1 MTAEMIAGALLTIGL
16 VAYLLYA
23 LFHPEKF

>member
-1 MTAEMIAGALLTIGL
+1 MIAGVLLTIGL
-16 VAYLLYA
+16 VAYLVYA

>member
-1 MTAEMIAGALLTIGL
+1 MSAEMICGALLTIAL
-16 VAYLLYA
+16 VVYLIYA